1 MWLGCS
7 SGSFLCKLRAET
19 TITRWST
26 CCSPTVPPSA
36 SEARRSQWHPSAS
49 EEARRSQ
56 LWLAL
61 ASEAR
66 RSQWHPSASEARRS
80 QWHPSASETHRNNYY
95 LPLASSQWHPS
106 AEGSSGRQR
115 RVSHTHTQLN
125 ECGRAFSTLGS
136 IVVASMFSTSIS
148 HPVSMFRFSRP
159 SVTGLSMFREVDMSR
174 RYRVW

>member
-80 QWHPSASETHRNNYY
+80 QWHPSASEAR
-95 LPLASSQWHPS
+95 PSQWHPS

-148 HPVSMFRFSRP
+148 HPVSMFRFSRTISHP
-159 SVTGLSMFREVDMSR
+159 VIDVSREVDMSR